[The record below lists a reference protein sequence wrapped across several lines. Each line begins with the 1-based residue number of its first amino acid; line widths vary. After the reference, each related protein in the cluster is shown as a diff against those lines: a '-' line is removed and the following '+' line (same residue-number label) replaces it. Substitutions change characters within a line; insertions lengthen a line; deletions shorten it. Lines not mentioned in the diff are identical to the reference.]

1 MRRCAT
7 PSMVDETGPRAARG
21 RRPRFVLA
29 ALALLAA
36 PLAAQRLPFTN
47 YTAAD
52 GLPGSQIWDIHQD
65 RRGLIWL
72 AATWGF
78 SRFDG
83 ERFVTLSTGDG
94 LPSANARCV
103 LEAPNGDLWFGTG
116 LGLAHFDGRTIQS
129 FAAVEG
135 APHSNIW
142 AAAADA
148 AGRLWF
154 GTEEGLVRYDGVAF
168 KTFRQADGLAGDY
181 VYSLLAARDGEL
193 WIGSRGAGL
202 TRCRPDERG
211 ELTACRVWRSGDGI
225 GSDIVRALAED
236 RDGRILVGT
245 RGAGLA
251 IWDGTAFSR
260 RTVEDGL
267 PGNDIYALLVESTGQ
282 IAIGT
287 AGDGLAICLGL
298 DPARCRQLGERN
310 GLPESGVRA
319 LFEDREGALWVGTEA
334 GVAQLAREEVWNYAE
349 AEGLP
354 DEQIYALAPSGRDG
368 LWAGTFGGLAELHF
382 DRHGLPSLR
391 TFGAAQGLPAKW
403 VWSLAPDAHGGL
415 WVGTERGLC
424 RLSGDRCVRVA
435 GTEAVASAYV
445 VSLVDDPGGALWVG
459 TTDGV
464 ARLDRDAAGRIVG
477 SRHFRRADGLAGA
490 RAYAMALD
498 GAKRLWVAH
507 ADGLSRSEG
516 ERFVAVGATEG
527 LPWRTIRGLGVDRQG
542 RVLIGGYG
550 AVARVEPGGPGELR
564 FRRWEH
570 TAGLE
575 DRVVLTLAEDASG
588 RFLLGTSRG
597 VVVLDPEASGGGGA
611 IVARL
616 DASSGAAGTEI
627 SHSSAFAVD
636 GTGRY
641 AFGFKGG
648 VSVLP
653 GGWAKAPPA
662 PPIEFARLESERG
675 RAFLS
680 PFSGPERGPVG
691 WLGGAPPEFPHGD
704 RSLRAEVRATSYT
717 RRKDL
722 RFQFRLEGRDAD
734 WSEARTEPFR
744 DLMNLSPGSYRLLAR
759 AAHVDGPWGE
769 PAAITFEL
777 QAAWWRSRWFLA
789 GALATFVLAA
799 LGGVRWRVATERRRT
814 RELERRIA
822 ERTDDLT
829 RYASALADHLQNVD
843 RTNEQTRR
851 AEAMR
856 RELFARTSHELRT
869 PLTAILGFSELLE
882 RSLADRLDDRE
893 RRYLSNVRE
902 SGEWLLR
909 EINELLEHLKL
920 EAGRV
925 EIQLDDVELD
935 TMIASVVSLMEGFAL
950 HRSVRLEVKREDELP
965 TVRADAAKLRQV
977 LTNLISNAIK
987 FSPSGSAVEVVARPL
1002 DESRSGW
1009 GQAGYELEVRDQGP
1023 GIAAAD
1029 LGSIFE
1035 PYRRAGAGESAPGTG
1050 LGLPIV
1056 RQFVELLG
1064 GTVEVDSAPG
1074 HGSTFR
1080 VRLPVNP
1087 DPQRVLLDRVESGEY
1102 ELKRAHAVVLDR
1114 DHERFAEL
1122 TRGFP
1127 GESVLLVRVD
1137 GVDALRTMLAN
1148 LRPNAAVLSL
1158 DLAADGWSELLPALR
1173 EVSALRL
1180 PLVVLVRRGE
1190 RVLALPFAGALDP
1203 RADET
1208 AVRRALRAARLPAR
1222 SAGRRHLALIAAARD
1237 AGIAL
1242 GGSFAAAG
1250 CDHFRVEGA
1259 EEARAALV
1267 EASPDVVATDIR
1279 HVVAFGAAAAA
1290 SADGSAPEPAWIL
1303 IVAGEPGAG
1312 TRELLD
1318 ERLRSEGGDAAT
1330 QLARALGRFVD
1341 LPAASDRRADAAS

>member
-1 MRRCAT
+1 MRRCAA
-7 PSMVDETGPRAARG
+7 PSKGDETGLRAWRG
-21 RRPRFVLA
+21 RRPGFVLA
-29 ALALLAA
+29 ALLLLAT
-36 PLAAQRLPFTN
+36 PLAAQRLPFTS

-52 GLPGSQIWDIHQD
+52 GLPGSQIWDVHQD

-94 LPSANARCV
+94 LPSPNARCI

-116 LGLAHFDGRTIQS
+116 LGLARFDGRTIQS
-129 FAAVEG
+129 FAGVAN

-142 AAAADA
+142 AATADA

-154 GTEEGLVRYDGVAF
+154 GTEQGLVRYDGADF
-168 KTFRQADGLAGDY
+168 KTYRQADGLAGDY
-181 VYSLLAARDGEL
+181 VYSLLAARDGAL

-202 TRCRPDERG
+202 TRCRLDDRG
-211 ELTACRVWRSGDGI
+211 EPAACRVWRAGDGI
-225 GSDIVRALAED
+225 GSDVVRALAED
-236 RDGRILVGT
+236 PDGRVLVGT
-245 RGAGLA
+245 RGGGLA
-251 IWDGTAFSR
+251 IWDGNSFGR
-260 RTVEDGL
+260 RTIADGL
-267 PGNDIYALLVESTGQ
+267 PSNDIYALLVESGGR

-287 AGDGLAICLGL
+287 AADGLAICLGL
-298 DPARCRQLGERN
+298 DPLRCRLLSERN
-310 GLPESGVRA
+310 GLPENGVRT
-319 LFEDREGALWVGTEA
+319 LFEDREGALWIGTEA
-334 GVAQLAREEVWNYAE
+334 GLAQLSRDEVWNYAE
-349 AEGLP
+349 PEGLP

-368 LWAGTFGGLAELHF
+368 LWVGTFGGLVEIHF
-382 DRHGLPSLR
+382 GAHGMPSLR
-391 TFGAAQGLPAKW
+391 LFGPAQGLPAKW
-403 VWSLAPDAHGGL
+403 VWSLAPDAYGAL
-415 WVGTERGLC
+415 WVGTEGGLC
-424 RLSGDRCVRVA
+424 RLAGERCERAA

-445 VSLVDDPGGALWVG
+445 VSLLDDPAGPLWVG

-464 ARLDRDAAGRIVG
+464 ARLDRDRAGNVVG
-477 SRHFRRADGLAGA
+477 SRLYRRADGLAGA

-507 ADGLSRSEG
+507 ADGLSRFDG
-516 ERFVAVGATEG
+516 ERFAAVGAAEG
-527 LPWRTIRGLGVDRQG
+527 LPWKTVRGLGVDRQG
-542 RVLIGGYG
+542 RLLLGGYG
-550 AVARVEPGGPGELR
+550 AVARVEPGASGEIR
-564 FRRWEH
+564 FRRWER
-570 TAGLE
+570 APGLE

-597 VVVLDPEASGGGGA
+597 VVILDPEARGGSGA

-616 DASSGAAGTEI
+616 DSSTGAAGTEI
-627 SHSSAFAVD
+627 SHSSAFAID
-636 GTGRY
+636 GMGRY

-648 VSVLP
+648 LTVLP
-653 GGWAKAPPA
+653 GGWAKPPAAPPV
-662 PPIEFARLESERG
+662 EFSRLESERG
-675 RAFLS
+675 RTFLS
-680 PFSGPERGPVG
+680 PFSGPEHGPVG
-691 WLGGAPPEFPHGD
+691 WLGAAPPEFPHED
-704 RSLRAEVRATSYT
+704 RSLRAAVRATSFT
-717 RRKDL
+717 RRNDL

-734 WSEARTEPFR
+734 WSEPRPEPFR
-744 DLMNLSPGSYRLLAR
+744 DLMNLTPGTYRLLAR

-777 QAAWWRSRWFLA
+777 QAAWWQSRWFLA
-789 GALATFVLAA
+789 GALAAVA
-799 LGGVRWRVATERRRT
+799 LTGIGGVRWRVATERQRT

-843 RTNEQTRR
+843 RTNEQARR
-851 AEAMR
+851 AEALR

-882 RSLADRLDDRE
+882 RSLADRLDDKE

-920 EAGRV
+920 EAGRIEV
-925 EIQLDDVELD
+925 QLDDVELD
-935 TMIASVVSLMEGFAL
+935 TMISSVSLMEGFAL
-950 HRSVRLEVKREDELP
+950 HRGVRLDVKREGELP

-977 LTNLISNAIK
+977 LTNLVSNAIK

-1029 LGSIFE
+1029 LASIFE
-1035 PYRRAGAGESAPGTG
+1035 PYRRLSADESVPGTG

-1074 HGSTFR
+1074 RGSTFR
-1080 VRLPVNP
+1080 VRLPVDP
-1087 DPQRVLLDRVESGEY
+1087 DPQRVLLDRVESGEF
-1102 ELKRAHAVVLDR
+1102 ELKRAQAVVLDP

-1137 GVDALRTMLAN
+1137 GVDSLRTMLAN
-1148 LRPNAAVLSL
+1148 LRPNAAVLSVDL
-1158 DLAADGWSELLPALR
+1158 DADGRQDLLPALR
-1173 EVSALRL
+1173 EVSAQRL
-1180 PLVVLVRRGE
+1180 PLVILVRRGE
-1190 RVLALPFAGALDP
+1190 RALALPFAGALDP

-1222 SAGRRHLALIAAARD
+1222 AAGRRHLALIAAARET
-1237 AGIAL
+1237 GITL
-1242 GGSFAAAG
+1242 GGAFAAAG
-1250 CDHFRVEGA
+1250 CDHFRVDGV
-1259 EEARAALV
+1259 EEARSALV
-1267 EASPDVVATDIR
+1267 EASPDVVAIDFR
-1279 HVVAFGAAAAA
+1279 HVVGFGAEAAA
-1290 SADGSAPEPAWIL
+1290 SAEGSRLEPAWIL
-1303 IVAGEPGAG
+1303 IVEGEPGAG

-1318 ERLRSEGGDAAT
+1318 ERLRTDGGDAAT
-1330 QLARALGRFVD
+1330 QLARALGRFLD
-1341 LPAASDRRADAAS
+1341 LPAATGRRGDAAL